1 MARVSSGSAAR
12 SSMASRIKAYSLPLV
27 LFAAAMF
34 YQLFVIS
41 KSFPP
46 THYDVLGIKWY
57 SSIEEV
63 EEAYE
68 KLSSKWNSGNEI
80 PSATDFVKVRYA
92 YELLS
97 NPSWKRNYDIFGIDE
112 QLHIVEKF
120 KGQYA
125 GESYSKVE
133 LPLLD
138 GIATEPEDL
147 TLNVIASKDF
157 QSILQDADPWLFQLF
172 SFGSKRCAQFSVVW
186 KRIVALLDGV
196 ANTGVVELGDVQLA
210 AYLAEKKPT
219 GQPFFRN
226 GLPSLVALPQDCK
239 TADCLIRFEG
249 ELSVDAVTDWVATTV
264 LGLPRILYYTR
275 DTLVPNFL
283 AKSGRHKVKVIFF
296 SKTGER
302 AAPFVRQAAKNYW
315 AYASFAFVLWREEE
329 SSFWWNSLE
338 VESAPAIV
346 FLKDAGVKPIVH
358 HGLVNSSWFSNIM
371 EQNKQ
376 QELPQ
381 LRSVTSMELGC
392 DARGYSRAGVD
403 TTTWYCAILAG
414 RPGPELDKMRET
426 MRRVQK
432 LLSNDSESKTGDK
445 EESVSPAAV
454 ALTTKRLTFAWLD
467 GEAQKGFCFFCIH
480 SDVNAET
487 VYETC
492 GPRRD
497 LTDVPRLFIVRYKR
511 NSTEDD
517 MTVEVEKRPQS
528 IWDTFQGKELDPASQ
543 LVARYNGSSEVLQI
557 IEWISGIIRD
567 GDSRDLPSFRTKSPE
582 LVPED
587 SEPIWFKGAQQVLSP
602 NSMKLR
608 IRGII
613 RGINDRLGDPRNGP
627 YLLLGALMS
636 FGAIW
641 LRRSQQ
647 THSSLSNQPS
657 PPREDESRPRKR
669 DRARVASRKDQCS
682 SVTDVEP
689 KDAYQAPLSNSDS
702 D

>member
-567 GDSRDLPSFRTKSPE
+567 GDSRDLPSFSVECREQKVRSLFP
-582 LVPED
+582 
-587 SEPIWFKGAQQVLSP
+587 
-602 NSMKLR
+602 R
-608 IRGII
+608 ILNLYG
-613 RGINDRLGDPRNGP
+613 LKVRNR
-627 YLLLGALMS
+627 
-636 FGAIW
+636 FFH
-641 LRRSQQ
+641 Q
-647 THSSLSNQPS
+647 T
-657 PPREDESRPRKR
+657 R
-669 DRARVASRKDQCS
+669 
-682 SVTDVEP
+682 
-689 KDAYQAPLSNSDS
+689 
-702 D
+702 